1 MSSEE
6 KDKDSTPQEP
16 AEETSSSEHNL
27 EDAIHALAPEEDS
40 SDSDEKPGSQDVI
53 QKLSPEEFENPS
65 EDDAVT
71 APEGKRTPRKSGRG
85 FFDVLVVLVLAGLGV
100 GEYLF
105 VERQKAQQRFLNERF
120 SKIEQSI
127 QALQNRKPSPSAP
140 SAEMKNAID
149 NLTAQV
155 EGLKGQVDTTRNQQQ
170 ETVNWVKGEMEKMQ
184 SAPPVKEE
192 PAQEEPGE
200 EPQEVEEP
208 EESEP
213 EPQETESHE
222 ADDSNPAD
230 SFIDFVENLGGI
242 VIGGIKD
249 GIAFVWDKLNDL
261 IDPPP
266 ADSHTATPASK

>member
-6 KDKDSTPQEP
+6 NGKEP
-16 AEETSSSEHNL
+16 LPEKPTEEETSSSEHDL
-27 EDAIHALAPEEDS
+27 EDAIHALAPEEES
-40 SDSDEKPGSQDVI
+40 ESDDVQDESGDDTSEENPEGNALVPKEEKP
-53 QKLSPEEFENPS
+53 P
-65 EDDAVT
+65 A
-71 APEGKRTPRKSGRG
+71 RKNGRG

-105 VERQKAQQRFLNERF
+105 VERQKAQQRFLNDRF

-127 QALQNRKPSPSAP
+127 QALQNRKPASPSAP
-140 SAEMKNAID
+140 SAELQRAID

-155 EGLKGQVDTTRNQQQ
+155 EELKGQVDTTRNQQQ
-170 ETVNWVKGEMEKMQ
+170 ETVNWVKGEMKKIQ
-184 SAPPVKEE
+184 SAPPAKEE
-192 PAQEEPGE
+192 PAQEEPEE

-213 EPQETESHE
+213 EQEKTESHE

-249 GIAFVWDKLNDL
+249 GVVFVWDKLNDL
-261 IDPPP
+261 IDPP
-266 ADSHTATPASK
+266 ADSTTATPASK